1 MDVKNDYDRK
11 MGVPLLDISCALVS
25 SIRLHSSVSSSD
37 RHDVWAE
44 ASLRRTWNFVADA
57 GRSQRRHHHGGI
69 LMIKRDKG
77 FV

>member
-57 GRSQRRHHHGGI
+57 GASAGI
-69 LMIKRDKG
+69 ITAALTIKQDKG